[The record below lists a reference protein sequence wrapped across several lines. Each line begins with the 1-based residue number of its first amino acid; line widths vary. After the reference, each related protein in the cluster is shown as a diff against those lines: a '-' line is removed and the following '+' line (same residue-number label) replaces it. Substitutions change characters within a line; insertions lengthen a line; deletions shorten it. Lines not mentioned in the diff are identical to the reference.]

1 MGRHYAAGVLEAWFF
16 IAAALLVMSGGS
28 KLIDP
33 APTRGALETA
43 GLPHGS
49 WTAPLLGTIEIA
61 AALAGTIIGG
71 WASGLV
77 AAVYAGFAG
86 FVTYAFVRKVPL
98 QSCGCFGR
106 TDTPPTWGHLAFNVA
121 AAAAA
126 LGIAISGR
134 IPVELLADQ
143 PLSAIP
149 YLAFVTVGVWV
160 VYLLLAELPRLRVT
174 SR

>member
-1 MGRHYAAGVLEAWFF
+1 MLEAWFF

-33 APTRGALETA
+33 APTRGALGTA
-43 GLPHGS
+43 GLPHGP
-49 WTAPLLGTIEIA
+49 WTAPLLGLIEIT
-61 AALAGTIIGG
+61 AALAGTVMGG
-71 WASGLV
+71 WASGSV

-86 FVTYAFVRKVPL
+86 FVTYALVRKVPL

-106 TDTPPTWGHLAFNVA
+106 TDTPPIRGHLVFNVA
-121 AAAAA
+121 SAVAA
-126 LGIAISGR
+126 LGVAVSGR
-134 IPVELLADQ
+134 IPLELLADQ

-149 YLAFVTVGVWV
+149 YLGFVAMGVWL
-160 VYLLLAELPRLRVT
+160 VYLLLAELPRLRVA